1 MAVRT
6 DERVQQTA
14 LVSVSGRVAPA
25 SATRLRDDAK
35 TNVLFIAAL
44 VGIAVAA
51 VFVRVWQ
58 INALG
63 FNSDESVY
71 AGQAAAIA
79 NNADLKPFFPI
90 FRAHPL
96 LFQTV
101 LSLGYRM
108 GGGDLTARL
117 LAVATGLATVYLV
130 FATARLLYGRKA
142 GLAAALFIALMPYHV
157 IVTRQVLLDGPM
169 VMFATLSLYAVARYS
184 MTGRATWLYVAG
196 GAIGLTVISKE
207 TGALLLGSVY
217 VFLAL
222 SSSIRVR
229 ARDIAISLFVMAIVV
244 APYPLAVLFSGKSS
258 TGQNY
263 LAWQLFRPPNHGLLF
278 YPTNVPEAMGYLVI
292 VAAIAGFWLHRR
304 TSSWRETLLI
314 AWVAVPVVFFELW
327 PVKGFQYLL
336 PAAPAVAILAGRA
349 VGSWSPNA
357 AFHVMGISLKA
368 GGCAALAMLI
378 ITASLILPAWH
389 GIQPSESDEFLAG
402 SGGVPGGREAGLW
415 VNENVPAGATMLALG
430 PSMANIIQFY
440 GHRKAYGLS
449 VSPNPQHRN
458 PSYEAVA
465 NPDRALRNNDIQYVV
480 WDAFSASRSSFF
492 SNSLLRYVARYHGTA
507 VHQESVPA
515 RDADGSTI
523 QKPVIII
530 YEVRP

>member
-6 DERVQQTA
+6 DERVQQNA

-25 SATRLRDDAK
+25 REVQLRDDAK

-44 VGIAVAA
+44 VGIALAA

-63 FNSDESVY
+63 FNSDEAVY

-79 NNADLKPFFPI
+79 NNADLKSFFPI

-101 LSLGYRM
+101 LSLSYRI
-108 GGGDLTARL
+108 GGGDPAARL
-117 LAVATGLATVYLV
+117 LAAATGLATVYLV
-130 FATARLLYGRKA
+130 FATAKLLYGRKA
-142 GLAAALFIALMPYHV
+142 ALAAALFIALMPYHV
-157 IVTRQVLLDGPM
+157 IVSRQVLLDGPM
-169 VMFATLSLYAVARYS
+169 VMFATLSLYAVARFS
-184 MTGRATWLYVAG
+184 ITGRASWLYVAG

-229 ARDIAISLFVMAIVV
+229 VRDIAISLFVMAIVV
-244 APYPLAVLFSGKSS
+244 APYPLAVLLSGKSS
-258 TGQNY
+258 TGGNY
-263 LAWQLFRPPNHGLLF
+263 LTWQLFRPANHGLLF
-278 YPTNVPEAMGYLVI
+278 YPTTVPEAMGYLVL
-292 VAAIAGFWLHRR
+292 AAAVAGFWLHRR
-304 TSSWRETLLI
+304 TTSWRETLLV
-314 AWVAVPVVFFELW
+314 AWIAVPVVFFELW

-336 PAAPAVAILAGRA
+336 PAAPAVAILAGRT

-357 AFHVMGISLKA
+357 AFRVMGISLKA
-368 GGCAALAMLI
+368 GACAAIAVCI
-378 ITASLILPAWH
+378 IVASLVLPAWN
-389 GIQPSESDEFLAG
+389 GIQPAKSDEFLAG

-415 VNENVPAGATMLALG
+415 VNQNVPAGAAMLALG

-458 PSYEAVA
+458 PSYEAVE
-465 NPDRALRNNDIQYVV
+465 NPDRALRDNDIQYII

-492 SNSLLRYVARYHGTA
+492 SDRLLRYVARYHGTA
-507 VHQESVPA
+507 VHEESVPA
-515 RDADGSTI
+515 QDADGSMI